1 MTYVSHLW
9 SDMVIC
15 RFNAV
20 YTWRDWEFDLHNC
33 RRETEKIS
41 LQRDVSES
49 LENIVLFTPNTL
61 ESNFANR
68 NLSQF

>member
-1 MTYVSHLW
+1 M
-9 SDMVIC
+9 
-15 RFNAV
+15 R
-20 YTWRDWEFDLHNC
+20 NC

-68 NLSQF
+68 NLSQFCEKLCANPKCQLNLKISQFCVDFA